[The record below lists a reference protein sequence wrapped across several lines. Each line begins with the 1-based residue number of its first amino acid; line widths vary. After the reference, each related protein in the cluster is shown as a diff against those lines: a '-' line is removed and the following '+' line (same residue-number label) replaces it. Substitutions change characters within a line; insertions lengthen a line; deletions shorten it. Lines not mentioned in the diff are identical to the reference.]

1 MSEAAIPADTP
12 PTAGAPNPTRVKR
25 HWSRRLLKE
34 VGWLLIALAALL
46 SIGLIL
52 LDTAP
57 GHRFLA
63 DRIAQ
68 LEIKSGLKIEIGRIE
83 GSIFGEAHLRNV
95 RVSDPDGVF
104 LTSPDILLDW
114 APGAYL
120 FNRLHIDRLEADRVT
135 LVRLP
140 ELRPTGR
147 TRSILPGFDIQVGHL
162 EIRRLELGKAVTGTP
177 RVGVLRGSADIRA
190 GRAKIMLDGA
200 IRGADRFR
208 IALDAE
214 PDRDDFDLDAKVSAP
229 ADGLLPA
236 MIGRRLP
243 IELQVAGDGTWTRW
257 RGRAVA
263 YLDGARSLSLA
274 LAADGGRYRLSGTAA
289 TGKIFKGKLLRL
301 TSPVVAIRGEA
312 TLKERVLDGELRL
325 GSSALRAVARGAI
338 DLGANRYRDLRIG
351 ADLLRPPALFRNM
364 TGRNVRLVAT
374 LDGPI
379 GTADYSYRLTSPRV
393 AFDNVGFEGVRAE
406 GRGTGSPW
414 PVRVPLRL
422 QAQRVT
428 GVGDVAGAILAN
440 VRLEGVLTVTPQ
452 LVRGEGI
459 QLSSDKLKGKV
470 SLMLDLRNGAFNILV
485 SGGLTRYT
493 IPGLGVVD
501 VKTDLRVV
509 PGPGGKARVVGKAEA
524 WVRRLDNGFF
534 RGLTGGLPRL
544 TSDLE
549 RTTDG
554 ILRFTN
560 LQLYS
565 PKLRLSG
572 SGIRR
577 RDGTF
582 QITASGR
589 QATYGPLR
597 LALEGRIERPRVE
610 LFLARPNE
618 ALGVRDMRLTLD
630 PIAEGFAYRAA
641 GQSKGGPFTSDG
653 RILLPRGRSAIIS
666 IAALNVAGTTARG
679 DLAADPGGFNGL
691 LRLAGGGINGTL
703 AFRPVGEDQAIEAH
717 LSASGARIPGTTDI
731 SVRAGKLD
739 GTILLAEGR
748 TTLDGTVVARGL
760 TYGAVQVARLTASGK
775 LVDGEGQIRAAIAGR
790 RGRAFEV
797 VGVATIGRERI
808 SITGRGNVDERA
820 LTLESPMV
828 LTASEDG
835 WAIAPTRVRFGGGRA
850 TISGQTGSSPSIRA
864 ELATMPL
871 QLLDIGWP
879 NLGLSGIASGTLD
892 YRWRGEGG
900 RPSGRAN
907 LKVRGLSRSGLVL
920 SSKPIDVGLVAAL
933 ENGKA
938 AMRAVAV
945 SDGKT
950 VGRAQGRWAPLG
962 RGGSIWEQLVDAPM
976 LFQIRYNGPADT
988 LWRLSG
994 VEVFDLSGPVAIGA
1008 DVGGRIV
1015 DPVIRGSLRTQ
1026 AARIESAVT
1035 GMVLQNVAT
1044 SGRFNGSRLVLD
1056 RVSGRTPGGGT
1067 VSGTGAID
1075 FSGGTPAFDLKFQ
1088 AANAQLVDRDDIAA
1102 TVTGPLAIRSNGNG
1116 GTIAGNVKLE
1126 RGRFTLGQATGAR
1139 GVPKLAV
1146 RHVGRD
1152 EGEIIEVRQLA
1163 PWTYDLKVTGGDLR
1177 VRGLGIDSLW
1187 TTDLAIGGNIA
1198 APRLTGR
1205 ADLVRGNYE
1214 FAGRGFR
1221 LERGIIR
1228 FRGESPPD
1236 PLLDIRAEA
1245 RVQGLDAAVL
1255 VRGTGLK
1262 PEITFSSVPQ
1272 LPQDELLSRILF
1284 GTSIT
1289 NLSAAEAVQLASAVA
1304 ALQSGSGSL
1313 DPINAVRRAVGL
1325 DRLRIVPADVAT
1337 GQKTAVS
1344 AGKYIGRRL
1353 YVEVITD
1360 GQGYSATRVEYQVT
1374 RWLSLLSSIST
1385 IGRASANVRVSKDY

>member
-1 MSEAAIPADTP
+1 MSEAALPSDDT
-12 PTAGAPNPTRVKR
+12 PTAGERVVVVRKR
-25 HWSRRLLKE
+25 HWTRRLLRE
-34 VGWLLIALAALL
+34 IGWLFLGLLALL
-46 SIGLIL
+46 SIGLVL

-83 GSIFGEAHLRNV
+83 GSIFGEAHLKNV

-104 LTSPDILLDW
+104 LTSPDMLLDW

-120 FNRLHIDRLEADRVT
+120 FNRLHIDRLEADRVILT
-135 LVRLP
+135 RLP
-140 ELRPTGR
+140 KLRPTGR
-147 TRSILPGFDIQVGHL
+147 TGPILPGFDIQIGLL

-177 RVGVLRGSADIRA
+177 RVGALRGSADIRS
-190 GRAKIMLDGA
+190 GRANILLEGGIK
-200 IRGADRFR
+200 GADRFR
-208 IALDAE
+208 VRLVAE
-214 PDRDDFDLDAKVSAP
+214 PDRDNFDVEAKVVAP

-236 MIGRRLP
+236 MLGRRLP
-243 IELQVAGDGTWTRW
+243 IALTIDGDGTWTRW
-257 RGRAVA
+257 RGRALA
-263 YLDGARSLSLA
+263 DLDGQRSLSLA
-274 LAADGGRYRLSGTAA
+274 LAADRGRYRLSGKAA
-289 TGKIFKGKLLRL
+289 TGKILKGKLLRL
-301 TSPVVAIRGEA
+301 TSPVVDIKGEA
-312 TLKERVLDGELRL
+312 TLEDRILDGELRL
-325 GSSALRAVARGAI
+325 GSSALRAVARGAV

-351 ADLLRPPALFRNM
+351 VDLLRPPALFKNM
-364 TGRNVRLVAT
+364 TGRDVRLVAT

-379 GTADYSYRLTSPRV
+379 GTANYSYRLTAPRV
-393 AFDNVGFEGVRAE
+393 AFDNIGFEGVRAV

-414 PVRVPLRL
+414 PARVPMRL
-422 QAQRVT
+422 EAQRVT

-440 VRLEGVLTVTPQ
+440 VRLEGVLAVTPQ
-452 LVRGEGI
+452 LVRGDDI

-470 SLMLDLRNGAFNILV
+470 SLMLDLRTGAFNILV

-544 TSDLE
+544 TTDLE

-582 QITASGR
+582 QINASGR
-589 QATYGPLR
+589 QATYGLLR
-597 LALEGRIERPRVE
+597 LALDGRIEKPRVE
-610 LFLARPNE
+610 LFLQRPNE

-630 PIAEGFAYRAA
+630 PIAEGFAYTAA
-641 GQSKGGPFTSDG
+641 GQSKGGPFTSSG

-691 LRLAGGGINGTL
+691 LRFAGGGIDGTL

-717 LSASGARIPGTTDI
+717 LTASGARIPGATEVA
-731 SVRAGKLD
+731 VRSGKLD

-748 TTLDGTVVARGL
+748 TTLNGTVVARGL
-760 TYGAVQVARLTASGK
+760 SYGAVQVARLTASGK
-775 LVDGEGQIRAAIAGR
+775 LINGEGQVRAAIAGR
-790 RGRAFEV
+790 RGRDFEV
-797 VGVATIGRERI
+797 VALANVSPNRI
-808 SITGRGNVDERA
+808 SVTGRGNVDDRA
-820 LTLESPMV
+820 LALESPMV
-828 LTASEDG
+828 LTVIDNG

-850 TISGQTGSSPSIRA
+850 TLSGQTGSNPIIRA
-864 ELATMPL
+864 ELAAMPL

-879 NLGLSGIASGTLD
+879 NLGLGGIASGTLD

-900 RPSGRAN
+900 QPSGRAN

-920 SSKPIDVGLVAAL
+920 SSKPIDLGLSAAL

-950 VGRAQGRWAPLG
+950 IGRAQGRWAPLA
-962 RGGSIWEQLVDAPM
+962 RGGSIWQQLVDAPM

-994 VEVFDLSGPVAIGA
+994 VEVFDLSGPIAIGA
-1008 DVGGRIV
+1008 DFGGRIV
-1015 DPVIRGSLRTQ
+1015 DPVIRGSIRTQ
-1026 AARIESAVT
+1026 GARVESAVT

-1044 SGRFNGSRLVLD
+1044 TGRFNGSRLLVD
-1056 RVSGRTPGGGT
+1056 RVSGVTPGGGT
-1067 VSGTGAID
+1067 VAGSGSVD
-1075 FSGGTPAFDLKFQ
+1075 FSGGAPTFDLNFQ
-1088 AANAQLVDRDDIAA
+1088 VANAQLVDRDDIAA
-1102 TVTGPLAIRSNGNG
+1102 TVTGPLSIRSNGNG
-1116 GTIAGNVKLE
+1116 GRIAGNLKLE
-1126 RGRFTLGQATGAR
+1126 RGRFTLGQAGGAS
-1139 GVPKLAV
+1139 GVPKLQV
-1146 RHVGRD
+1146 RHSGRD
-1152 EGEIIEVRQLA
+1152 ADEVIELQQLA
-1163 PWTYDLKVTGGDLR
+1163 PWSYDLKVAGGDLR

-1187 TTDLAIGGNIA
+1187 TTDLAIAGNIA
-1198 APRLTGR
+1198 APRLNGR

-1245 RVQGLDAAVL
+1245 QVQGLDAAVL
-1255 VRGTGLK
+1255 VRGSGLR

-1344 AGKYIGRRL
+1344 AGKYIGRKL

-1385 IGRASANVRVSKDY
+1385 IGRVSANVRVSKDY